1 LNVVSRVVS
10 HESCVWRQVSSEES
24 SLVSSAETVVVSHES
39 NVESCVKRRI
49 TRVEW
54 VESSVT

>member
-1 LNVVSRVVS
+1 M
-10 HESCVWRQVSSEES
+10 SSEES